1 MRRLQCLLAYV
12 LLLDSAKSLG
22 QFMATF
28 QEGAVNH
35 LTRRGSSVEPGASNT
50 DSLVTV
56 LIQELDNCNG
66 LLEVGLRPARLFV
79 AFISMLHQ

>member
-1 MRRLQCLLAYV
+1 
-12 LLLDSAKSLG
+12 
-22 QFMATF
+22 MALIK
-28 QEGAVNH
+28 EGAVNY

-66 LLEVGLRPARLFV
+66 LLEVGLRLDWRHLRSPVLDRFLTLRLSV
-79 AFISMLHQ
+79 AVSVWLSTNMTNP

>member
-1 MRRLQCLLAYV
+1 
-12 LLLDSAKSLG
+12 
-22 QFMATF
+22 MAIV

-66 LLEVGLRPARLFV
+66 LLEVGLRLDSCHLQ
-79 AFISMLHQ
+79 ISWGVLID